1 MKHFVHIL
9 LLSALMLL
17 SFSACDSVFDIHPYD
32 TRVEGATDLNAKN
45 IKLIEERCLDKDTMH
60 IAVISDSHQWY
71 KDLEAEIA
79 DINRRDSIDFVIH
92 LGDLTDFGSTLE
104 YSLARE
110 RLLKLRKPFVVMQ
123 GNHDCLGT
131 GNEVYAKM
139 FGNNDFSF
147 IAGRV
152 KFIMINTNAIEYDYS
167 EPVPDFD
174 FLEAEATRDSALF
187 DHSVACMH
195 AAPYSEQFNNNVLK
209 PFNYYVMNFPNLMF
223 CLYGHGHQID
233 EHDFFNNGI
242 IYYEVAAAK
251 KRKYR
256 IFTITPNGYANEV
269 ISL

>member
-1 MKHFVHIL
+1 MKHLVHIL
-9 LLSALMLL
+9 LLSALMML
-17 SFSACDSVFDIHPYD
+17 SLTACDSVFDIHPYD

-152 KFIMINTNAIEYDYS
+152 KFIMINTNAIETTTLS
-167 EPVPDFD
+167 LCPISTSSKLRP
-174 FLEAEATRDSALF
+174 LATLRSSTVVWL
-187 DHSVACMH
+187 VCMLRH
-195 AAPYSEQFNNNVLK
+195 IASSL
-209 PFNYYVMNFPNLMF
+209 
-223 CLYGHGHQID
+223 
-233 EHDFFNNGI
+233 I
-242 IYYEVAAAK
+242 IMCSSLS
-251 KRKYR
+251 
-256 IFTITPNGYANEV
+256 TIM
-269 ISL
+269 L

>member
-9 LLSALMLL
+9 LLSALIVL
-17 SFSACDSVFDIHPYD
+17 SLTSCDSVFDIHPYD
-32 TRVEGATDLNAKN
+32 TRVKGTTDLNAKN
-45 IKLIEERCLDKDTMH
+45 IKLIEQLCLDKDTMH

-110 RLLKLRKPFVVMQ
+110 RLQRLRKPFVVMQ

-187 DHSVACMH
+187 DRSVACMH
-195 AAPYSEQFNNNVLK
+195 AAPYSEQFSNVQK
-209 PFNYYVMNFPNLMF
+209 ITSAENL
-223 CLYGHGHQID
+223 
-233 EHDFFNNGI
+233 
-242 IYYEVAAAK
+242 
-251 KRKYR
+251 
-256 IFTITPNGYANEV
+256 
-269 ISL
+269 

>member
-1 MKHFVHIL
+1 MKHNIPLL

-45 IKLIEERCLDKDTMH
+45 IKLIEERCFDKDTMH

-104 YSLARE
+104 YSLTRE

-131 GNEVYAKM
+131 GNESIYRE
-139 FGNNDFSF
+139 FG
-147 IAGRV
+147 
-152 KFIMINTNAIEYDYS
+152 
-167 EPVPDFD
+167 
-174 FLEAEATRDSALF
+174 
-187 DHSVACMH
+187 SV
-195 AAPYSEQFNNNVLK
+195 
-209 PFNYYVMNFPNLMF
+209 
-223 CLYGHGHQID
+223 
-233 EHDFFNNGI
+233 
-242 IYYEVAAAK
+242 
-251 KRKYR
+251 
-256 IFTITPNGYANEV
+256 
-269 ISL
+269 